1 MVSIHNEKI
10 CTRQSVG
17 KLLSVLLL
25 GVVYMAYVLIGG
37 VIFWKLEGDQ
47 MESQIALL
55 KEERSILLQKYQCLD
70 QNSLE
75 ELAEVRETDKKG
87 IIIYVLE
94 THMVLL
100 ITVFKLILSASKDG
114 LSLKGN
120 HTSGGFWKFTS
131 SAVFAATVVTTIGYG
146 NISPRTTLGQIFC
159 VVFAVVGIPLNVV
172 VLNRVG
178 KYMLAVERK
187 FCNIIAKKTNH
198 QKCMIVCLHVTSFLI
213 SSVLYFVVPMLLFQE
228 YEGWTYS
235 QAIYYCFITLST
247 IGFGDY
253 VADSNQDKEY
263 PDWYGCILGVWIF
276 FGLAWLAL
284 LINHA
289 IDLLERINAY
299 HKSGRKNHD
308 ETDHSQQQE
317 AEGS

>member
-17 KLLSVLLL
+17 KLLSVVLL

-75 ELAEVRETDKKG
+75 ELAE
-87 IIIYVLE
+87 
-94 THMVLL
+94 
-100 ITVFKLILSASKDG
+100 LILSASKDG

-308 ETDHSQQQE
+308 ETDHSQQRE